1 MPAEGIKLR
10 VAEGMVEDA
19 RKGIVRVLSDVM
31 EVLELQPNDVVA
43 ITGKRTTVARVMPA
57 FQNVCPP
64 GNIQMDGIV
73 RQNAGVGVGEGVT
86 IMKQEWQP
94 ARTVILAPVLPGW
107 TLPGEHEIVHL
118 KKHLIGRPVVPG
130 DQVTIPQFTGG
141 DEAFTVEGVAPKG
154 AVVIITRDTAVRFKG
169 GEDTERRGQRVTY
182 EDIGGLAK
190 EVQRVREIIE
200 LPLKYPQLFHRLG
213 IEAPKG
219 ILMYGAPGTGKT
231 LIARAVASE
240 TDAHFIHVN
249 GPEIMHKYYGESEAR
264 LRQVFDEARK
274 KAPSIIFLDEIDAI
288 APRRAD
294 VHGDVEKRVVA
305 QLLALMDGLESRGN
319 VIVIAATN
327 IPDLVDPAL
336 RRPGRFDREIAI
348 NPPDQR
354 GRREILQ
361 IHTRGMSLAPDVS
374 LDRLAAIT
382 HGFVGADL
390 AALCR
395 EAGMYA
401 LRRGLANYQL
411 SEGFVDDDLQLKV
424 MMRDFLDALA
434 EIEPSATREFAMEL
448 PTTGWDDVGGLKE
461 IKERLQAMVIW
472 PLQYPDIFQK
482 FALSAPKGILLS
494 GPPGTGKTLVARA
507 LARESGINFIPVN
520 SSLLFSHWWGEAEK
534 TLHEIFRKARQAS
547 PCLLFFDEIDAL
559 LPARRSGEGSNMGS
573 RLVSQFLME
582 LDGLEDLREVIVL
595 GATNRIDILDPAVLR
610 PGRFDQ
616 IIEFPYPDQEA
627 RKEIFAIYIRSR
639 PVERGINLDYLAR
652 AAEGLVGSEIE
663 AVCKRA
669 ALLAVAEIVKHNGE
683 IEGNNGV
690 IKARHLEQAL
700 TEIQQEKE
708 QARIGADNVPNRPVR
723 NNVVSGAISRMGR

>member
-1 MPAEGIKLR
+1 MAEAGVKLR
-10 VAEGMVEDA
+10 VCEGMVEDA
-19 RKGIVRVLSDVM
+19 RKGIARVLSDVM
-31 EVLELQPNDVVA
+31 EELGLKPNDVVA
-43 ITGKRTTVARVMPA
+43 ITGKRTTVARIMPA
-57 FQNVCPP
+57 FQEGCPP
-64 GNIQMDGIV
+64 GNIQMDGIL
-73 RQNAGVGVGEGVT
+73 RQNAGVGIGEGIT
-86 IMKQEWQP
+86 LTGQEWQP

-107 TLPGEHEIVHL
+107 TLAGEHEIIHL
-118 KKHLIGRPVVPG
+118 KKHLIGRAVMPG

-141 DEAFTVEGVAPKG
+141 DEAFTVEGVAPRG
-154 AVVIITRDTAVRFKG
+154 AVVITRDTAVRFKG
-169 GEDTERRGQRVTY
+169 GEDTEGRGQRVTY

-213 IEAPKG
+213 VEAPKG

-348 NPPDQR
+348 NVPDQR

-361 IHTRGMSLAPDVS
+361 IHTRGMSLAGDVS

-401 LRRGLANYQL
+401 LRRGLARFQL
-411 SEGFVDDDLQLKV
+411 GKNSLDNLELQV
-424 MMRDFLDALA
+424 TMRDFLDALA
-434 EIEPSATREFAMEL
+434 EVEPSATREFAMEI
-448 PTTGWDDVGGLKE
+448 PSAGWRDVGGLAE
-461 IKERLQAMVIW
+461 IKERLQAMVQW
-472 PLQYPDIFQK
+472 PLLYPELFQQ
-482 FALSAPKGILLS
+482 FDLPAPKGILLS

-559 LPARRSGEGSNMGS
+559 LPARKSGEGSNIGS

-616 IIEFPYPDQEA
+616 ILEFPYPDQAA
-627 RKEIFAIYIRSR
+627 RREIFEIYLRSR
-639 PVERGINLDYLAR
+639 PVERGLNLDNLAQ

-669 ALLAVAEIVKHNGE
+669 ALLAVAEIVKGDSVGE
-683 IEGNNGV
+683 PGRGI
-690 IKARHLEQAL
+690 IKTRHLEQAL
-700 TEIQQEKE
+700 AEIQEEKH
-708 QARIGADNVPNRPVR
+708 QARTGVDNRSVRPVW
-723 NNVVSGAISRMGR
+723 NNVIPGAVTRMGR

>member
-10 VAEGMVEDA
+10 VSEGMVEDA

-73 RQNAGVGVGEGVT
+73 RQNAGVGIGEGVT
-86 IMKQEWQP
+86 VVKQEWQP

-154 AVVIITRDTAVRFKG
+154 AVVITRDTAVRFKG

-213 IEAPKG
+213 VEAPKG

-348 NPPDQR
+348 NAPDQR

-411 SEGFVDDDLQLKV
+411 NEGSVDDDLQLKV
-424 MMRDFLDALA
+424 TMRDFLDALA

-448 PTTGWDDVGGLKE
+448 PTTGWDDVGGLKD
-461 IKERLQAMVIW
+461 IKERLQAMVQW
-472 PLQYPDIFQK
+472 PLQYPELFRK
-482 FALSAPKGILLS
+482 FDLPAPKGILLS

-582 LDGLEDLREVIVL
+582 MDGLEDLREVIVL

-616 IIEFPYPDQEA
+616 ILEFPYPDQEA
-627 RKEIFAIYIRSR
+627 RKEIFAIYLRSR
-639 PVERGINLDYLAR
+639 PLERGVNLDHLAR

-700 TEIQQEKE
+700 AEIQQEKE
-708 QARIGADNVPNRPVR
+708 QARTGADNVPNRPVR

>member
-10 VAEGMVEDA
+10 VSEGMVEDA

-73 RQNAGVGVGEGVT
+73 RQNAGVGIGEGVT
-86 IMKQEWQP
+86 VVKQEWQP

-154 AVVIITRDTAVRFKG
+154 AVVITRDTAVRFKG

-213 IEAPKG
+213 VEAPKG

-348 NPPDQR
+348 NAPDQR

-361 IHTRGMSLAPDVS
+361 IHTRGMSLAADVS

-411 SEGFVDDDLQLKV
+411 SEGSVDDDLQLKV
-424 MMRDFLDALA
+424 TMRDFLDALA

-448 PTTGWDDVGGLKE
+448 PTTGWDDVGGLKD
-461 IKERLQAMVIW
+461 IKERLQAMVQW
-472 PLQYPDIFQK
+472 PLQYPELFQQ
-482 FALSAPKGILLS
+482 FDLPAPKGILLS

-559 LPARRSGEGSNMGS
+559 LPARKSGEGSNIGS

-616 IIEFPYPDQEA
+616 ILEFPYPDFEA
-627 RKEIFAIYIRSR
+627 RKEIFTIYLRSR
-639 PVERGINLDYLAR
+639 PVEQSINLDNLAR

-669 ALLAVAEIVKHNGE
+669 ALLAVTEIVKRQGDA
-683 IEGNNGV
+683 EGNSGV
-690 IKARHLEQAL
+690 IKTRHLEQAL
-700 TEIQQEKE
+700 AEILEEKQQAKT
-708 QARIGADNVPNRPVR
+708 GAENRGPRPVW
-723 NNVVSGAISRMGR
+723 NNVVAGAMTRMGR

>member
-1 MPAEGIKLR
+1 MPEEQAVKLR
-10 VAEGMVEDA
+10 VCEGMVEDA
-19 RKGIVRVLSDVM
+19 RKGIVRVLTSVM
-31 EVLELQPNDVVA
+31 EELGLQPNDVVA
-43 ITGKRTTVARVMPA
+43 ITGKRQTVARVMPA
-57 FQNVCPP
+57 FQDGCPP
-64 GNIQMDGIV
+64 GNIQMDGLQ
-73 RQNAGVGVGEGVT
+73 RQNARVSIGEGVT
-86 IMKQEWQP
+86 LTPTDWQA
-94 ARTVILAPVLPGW
+94 ARTVVLAPVLPGW
-107 TLPGEHEIVHL
+107 TMGGDHEIVYL
-118 KKHLIGRPVVPG
+118 KKHLIGRAVVPG
-130 DQVTIPQFTGG
+130 DQVTIPQFSGN
-141 DEAFTVEGVAPKG
+141 DEAFTVEGAAPRG
-154 AVVIITRDTAVRFKG
+154 AVIITRDTAVRFKG
-169 GEDTERRGQRVTY
+169 GETTEGQGQKVTY

-190 EVQRVREIIE
+190 EVRRVREIIE
-200 LPLKYPQLFHRLG
+200 LPLKYPQLFRRLG
-213 IEAPKG
+213 VEAPKG
-219 ILMYGAPGTGKT
+219 ILLHGAPGTGKT

-240 TDAHFIHVN
+240 TEAHFIHVN

-274 KAPSIIFLDEIDAI
+274 KAPSIIFLDEIDAL

-305 QLLALMDGLESRGN
+305 QLLALMDGLESRGH

-348 NPPDQR
+348 NVPDQR

-361 IHTRGMSLAPDVS
+361 IHTRGMSLADDVS

-401 LRRGLANYQL
+401 LRRGLAGFQL
-411 SEGFVDDDLQLKV
+411 GNDHLEDLELQV
-424 MMRDFLDALA
+424 NMRDFLDALT
-434 EIEPSATREFAMEL
+434 EVEPSATREFAMEI
-448 PTTGWDDVGGLKE
+448 PDATWQDIGGLEE
-461 IKERLQAMVIW
+461 IKQRLRAMVEW
-472 PLQYPDIFQK
+472 PLQYPEIFRQ
-482 FALSAPKGILLS
+482 FALQSPRGILLS

-534 TLHEIFRKARQAS
+534 TLHEVFRKARQAS
-547 PCLLFFDEIDAL
+547 PCLLFFDELDAL
-559 LPARRSGEGSNMGS
+559 VPARKGGEGSSAGS

-595 GATNRIDILDPAVLR
+595 GATNRIDMIDPAVLR

-616 IIEFPYPDQEA
+616 ILVFPYPDQEA
-627 RKEIFAIYIRSR
+627 RKEIFHVYLRNR
-639 PVERGINLDYLAR
+639 PVEPDLNLDALAL

-663 AVCKRA
+663 ALCKRA
-669 ALLAVAEIVKHNGE
+669 ALLAIGDYIAAR
-683 IEGNNGV
+683 EGQE
-690 IKARHLEQAL
+690 KLLRTRHLEQAL
-700 TEIQQEKE
+700 AEIQAEKH
-708 QARIGADNVPNRPVR
+708 QARTGADNTTLRPVW
-723 NNVVSGAISRMGR
+723 NNPNAGVLARAGR

>member
-10 VAEGMVEDA
+10 VSEGMVEDA

-31 EVLELQPNDVVA
+31 EVLELQPNEVVA

-73 RQNAGVGVGEGVT
+73 RQNAGVGIGEGVT
-86 IMKQEWQP
+86 VVKQEWQP

-154 AVVIITRDTAVRFKG
+154 AVVITRDTAVRFKG

-213 IEAPKG
+213 VEAPKG

-348 NPPDQR
+348 NAPDQR

-411 SEGFVDDDLQLKV
+411 SEGSVDDDLQLKV
-424 MMRDFLDALA
+424 TMRDFLDALA

-448 PTTGWDDVGGLKE
+448 PTTGWDDVGGLKD
-461 IKERLQAMVIW
+461 IKERLQAMVQW
-472 PLQYPDIFQK
+472 PLQYPELFQQ
-482 FALSAPKGILLS
+482 FDLPAPKGILLS

-534 TLHEIFRKARQAS
+534 TLHEIFRRARQAS

-582 LDGLEDLREVIVL
+582 MDGLEDLREVIVL

-616 IIEFPYPDQEA
+616 ILEFPYPDQEA
-627 RKEIFAIYIRSR
+627 RKEIFAIYLRSR
-639 PVERGINLDYLAR
+639 PLERGVNLDHLAR

-683 IEGNNGV
+683 IEGNNGA

-700 TEIQQEKE
+700 AEIQQEKE